1 MNYEVEYLKNEI
13 KKLEYALNNK
23 EIPQHVADDI
33 ADLVNIASEMKQLL
47 IDLRKEQININI
59 AKRIDNI
66 LKRSEMFN

>member
-33 ADLVNIASEMKQLL
+33 EELVNFASEMKQLL
-47 IDLRKEQININI
+47 IDLRKEQIDYNI

-66 LKRSEMFN
+66 LKRSEKFN

>member
-33 ADLVNIASEMKQLL
+33 EELVNFASEMKQLL

-66 LKRSEMFN
+66 LKRSEKFN

>member
-66 LKRSEMFN
+66 LKRSEKFN

>member
-33 ADLVNIASEMKQLL
+33 EELVNFASEMKQLL
-47 IDLRKEQININI
+47 IDLRKEQIDYNI
-59 AKRIDNI
+59 ARRIDNI
-66 LKRSEMFN
+66 LKRSEKFN

>member
-23 EIPQHVADDI
+23 EIPQHVVDDI

-47 IDLRKEQININI
+47 IDLRKEQIDYNI